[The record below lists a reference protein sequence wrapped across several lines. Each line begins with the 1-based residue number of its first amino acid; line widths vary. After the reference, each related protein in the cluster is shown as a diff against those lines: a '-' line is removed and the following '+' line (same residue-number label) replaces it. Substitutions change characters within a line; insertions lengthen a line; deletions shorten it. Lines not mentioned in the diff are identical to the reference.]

1 MLNLFL
7 DPFALCGSQIGCGA
21 NGWLISD
28 STLSPY
34 VVNATCADTF
44 ATQFSSLSSINCQCP
59 TVSISPCICVPTS
72 TNSLN
77 TTLTITCAD
86 QGIAD
91 SDMTTIVGNI
101 PATTPLDILI
111 MSNNTLTKIPD
122 SLPQYT
128 QLTTLSVASNAITSV
143 ATGQVALTANVV
155 LLDFSSNQISSIAA
169 GSLPGEFSI

>member
-1 MLNLFL
+1 M
-7 DPFALCGSQIGCGA
+7 CGAQIGCGA
-21 NGWLISD
+21 DGWLISD

-34 VVNATCADTF
+34 VVNATYADTF
-44 ATQFSSLSSINCQCP
+44 ATPFSSLSAINCQCP
-59 TVSISPCICVPTS
+59 TVSIAPCICVPTT

-77 TTLTITCAD
+77 TTLTVSCAD
-86 QGIAD
+86 QGLGD
-91 SDMTTIVGNI
+91 SDMTKIVGNI

-111 MSNNTLTKIPD
+111 MSKNTLTKIPD

-155 LLDFSSNQISSIAA
+155 LLDFSSNQISTIAA
-169 GSLPGEFSI
+169 GSLPGELA